1 VSSDRH
7 ADGRR
12 PEAGD
17 DGVAAALNR
26 LSDSVSV
33 DRERLRAILGPALE
47 GHPPGASLLETHPTL
62 LAPVP
67 VFLSRGDVDRMR
79 EIIEAVETVV
89 ATDAYREWA
98 LAELPDTAHVDR
110 GALGLFLGFDFHLSP
125 DGPKLIEINTNPGGA
140 LLGVYLGLAQ
150 DPCCGPIA
158 KLVERADATA
168 IESALV
174 DVFREEFRHERA
186 GGELRSVA
194 IVDDDPPA
202 QFLYP
207 EMLLFVRLL
216 ERHGIRARVADPQ
229 KLALHERKLFLDGEP
244 VDLVYNRLTDFA
256 LESPRNAV
264 LRKTLL
270 ESAAV
275 VTPGPHAHALYANKR
290 NLIALTDEELL
301 RSWNLEPRLVDALT
315 HRIPHSVR
323 VTRENAERLWSERRE
338 LFFKPLAGYASRG
351 TYRGGKL
358 TRRVWQSILDS
369 DYVAQRR
376 VPPSERQVPA
386 GEGEIR
392 SLKLD
397 VRCYAYAGR
406 ILLLGARLYHGQTT
420 NLRTE
425 GGGLASVLTTA

>member
-1 VSSDRH
+1 VSSKRH
-7 ADGRR
+7 ADGPPR
-12 PEAGD
+12 EAGD
-17 DGVAAALNR
+17 DNVAAALNR
-26 LSDSVSV
+26 LSDTVSV
-33 DRERLRAILGPALE
+33 DRERLRAILGPALQ
-47 GHPPGASLLETHPTL
+47 GDPPGASLLETHPTL

-67 VFLSRGDVDRMR
+67 VFLSRGDVDRML
-79 EIIEAVETVV
+79 EIIEAVEAVV
-89 ATDAYREWA
+89 ATDAYRQRA
-98 LAELPDTAHVDR
+98 LTGLSEPAHLNR

-125 DGPKLIEINTNPGGA
+125 DGPKLIEINTNPGGT

-174 DVFREEFRHERA
+174 DVFREEFRREHA

-194 IVDDDPPA
+194 IVDDDPPS

-216 ERHGIRARVADPQ
+216 ERYGIRARIADPQ
-229 KLALHERKLFLDGEP
+229 KLALLEGRLLLDGEP
-244 VDLVYNRLTDFA
+244 IDLIYNRLTDFT
-256 LESPRNAV
+256 LESPRNGV
-264 LRKTLL
+264 LRRALL
-270 ESAAV
+270 EGAAV
-275 VTPGPHAHALYANKR
+275 VTPGPRAHSLYANKR
-290 NLIALTDEELL
+290 NLIVLTDEELL
-301 RSWNLEPRLVDALT
+301 RSWNLEPGLIDVLT
-315 HRIPHSVR
+315 HGIPRTVR
-323 VTRENAERLWSERRE
+323 VTRENAEQLWSGRRE
-338 LFFKPLAGYASRG
+338 LFFKPLSGYASRG

-358 TRRVWQSILDS
+358 TRRVWQSIVDS

-386 GEGEIR
+386 GDGELR

-397 VRCYAYAGR
+397 VRCYVYAGR

-425 GGGLASVLTTA
+425 GGGLASVLTTT